1 MQNASRQVYLS
12 HHYAQCSANWN
23 SSVFAET
30 LLDDK
35 YYGNDKEACK
45 RACKRIIEMLH
56 FADGSR
62 NICSDLVFDYVGNT
76 ELLRHSDK
84 ATLICHREEEHLFQ
98 HQVTAIL
105 DAAEEG
111 SVIVSAFVSA
121 KEREVKKMLMERCLP
136 IIEILPFGISPDYH
150 PVGRAYEA
158 CAEGLL
164 VQISPWEH
172 FPTRRYRLTRD
183 MCIMM
188 NQLARVIARIP
199 DEWWIDRVM

>member
-23 SSVFAET
+23 SSVVAET

-121 KEREVKKMLMERCLP
+121 QEREVKKML
-136 IIEILPFGISPDYH
+136 
-150 PVGRAYEA
+150 
-158 CAEGLL
+158 
-164 VQISPWEH
+164 
-172 FPTRRYRLTRD
+172 TRK
-183 MCIMM
+183 
-188 NQLARVIARIP
+188 N
-199 DEWWIDRVM
+199 